1 MIASP
6 ISKLTP
12 WRWSGLRWLSLFRVF
27 LIALLLLVDH
37 PAQAQAPAMPVVEYL
52 RLQVPSGI
60 RFAWLKAEQEIWQ
73 PWLCRQ
79 KGFLGRDI
87 YWDQDKEEAVLL
99 IRWSNREDWRA
110 IPAQEVTLIQRR
122 FEAEVKQTL
131 GLIDNP
137 FPLVY
142 AGELEPLQA
151 PCLPSD

>member
-1 MIASP
+1 MTVPPASKP
-6 ISKLTP
+6 TT
-12 WRWSGLRWLSLFRVF
+12 WRWGGLRWLSLLRVV
-27 LIALLLLVDH
+27 LIASLLLVDL
-37 PAQAQAPAMPVVEYL
+37 PAQAQAPAMPVVEHL
-52 RLQVPSGI
+52 RLRVPSGT
-60 RFAWLKAEQEIWQ
+60 RFVWLKAEQEIWQ

-87 YWDQDKEEAVLL
+87 YWDQEKEEAVLL

-122 FEAEVKQTL
+122 FEAEAKGSL